1 MRRTIVVA
9 SACALACSGVTAGGA
24 APSGGPLE
32 LPQLEA
38 ARRPHP
44 AELEADARLA
54 AARRALARSAG
65 ALLGGAVLSV
75 AAGPRRVDGGES
87 ESDLAVGVEL
97 PLSFARPEQRELASA
112 LAAAEPWLKGA
123 AEVEARRDLSGAFVE
138 LWRAQERVELR
149 REELATVDRWLESV
163 RRRVEAG
170 ADAAYEAAL
179 VAGERA
185 RAALELER
193 AEEAAATARA
203 GLIAL
208 AHLPAGELLL
218 APPPEP
224 SASADCAGE
233 GILAG
238 AARTGAVLAA
248 AEAGLDRRAESS
260 RWALAGDLAREGDEE
275 VARVGLAYRI
285 APRGERAALE
295 EVRAAAAATALRSAE
310 RTLAALGGRRNAALA
325 RLAAPPP
332 PDASGEV
339 TAALAALAARLA
351 EGKSRPS
358 EVLPLRRQ
366 LLAAREAALD
376 ARAERALA
384 AAELAALCAGLPAGG
399 ES

>member
-1 MRRTIVVA
+1 MA
-9 SACALACSGVTAGGA
+9 SACALAWSGAAAGGA
-24 APSGGPLE
+24 GASGVPLE
-32 LPQLEA
+32 LAGVAA

-44 AELEADARLA
+44 AELEVDARLA

-65 ALLGGAVLSV
+65 ALLDGAVLSV
-75 AAGPRRVDGGES
+75 AAGPRRLEGGER

-97 PLSFARPEQRELASA
+97 PLAFARPEQRELAAA
-112 LAAAEPWLKGA
+112 LDAAEPWLKGA
-123 AEVEARRDLSGAFVE
+123 AEVEARRELTGAFVE
-138 LWRAQERVELR
+138 LWRAQERFELR
-149 REELATVDRWLESV
+149 REELATVDRWLEAT

-170 ADAAYEAAL
+170 ADASYEAAL
-179 VAGERA
+179 VAGERE

-193 AEEAAATARA
+193 AREAAAMARA
-203 GLIAL
+203 GLTAQ
-208 AHLPAGELLL
+208 AVLPEGELRP
-218 APPPEP
+218 APPPES
-224 SASADCAGE
+224 SARVDCAGE

-238 AARTGAVLAA
+238 AARTGAALAA
-248 AEAGLDRRAESS
+248 AEAGLDRRADGA

-285 APRGERAALE
+285 APRGEGAALDE
-295 EVRAAAAATALRSAE
+295 TRAAAAAAARRAAE
-310 RTLAALGGRRNAALA
+310 LAVAALDGRRAAARA

-339 TAALAALAARLA
+339 AAALAALDARLA

-358 EVLPLRRQ
+358 EALPLRRQ

-384 AAELAALCAGLPAGG
+384 AAELAALCAELPAGG
-399 ES
+399 GS